1 MAPSIREAFSQGA
14 AAYNVRDGDEVVFY
28 IGAMDTETWAEMTF
42 FPLVS
47 ITPDLP
53 RVGEEITVT
62 IKTMKNDWLA
72 GLVELTAE
80 ELNAIG
86 EYTVLVG
93 QEQFITQEGQ
103 VTFRAN

>member
-1 MAPSIREAFSQGA
+1 LG
-14 AAYNVRDGDEVVFY
+14 GDDLLSA
-28 IGAMDTETWAEMTF
+28 GKHN
-42 FPLVS
+42 
-47 ITPDLP
+47 PDLP

-93 QEQFITQEGQ
+93 QEQFITPRGPGYVQG
-103 VTFRAN
+103 N